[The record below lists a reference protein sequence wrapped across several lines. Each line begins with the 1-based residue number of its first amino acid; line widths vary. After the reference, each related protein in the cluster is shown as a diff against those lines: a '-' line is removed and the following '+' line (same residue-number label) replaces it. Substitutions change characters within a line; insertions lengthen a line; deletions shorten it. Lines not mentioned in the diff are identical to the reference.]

1 MIKFIE
7 FSVVFLLQSVK
18 HVSFDGQKILLAPLF
33 LNPARIPH
41 KFWTVPYQKGDGMLD
56 PIIKIFHFF
65 KKEVFLKVFDFDYYS
80 GPYL

>member
-7 FSVVFLLQSVK
+7 FSVVLLQSVK

-56 PIIKIFHFF
+56 PIIKFSIFS
-65 KKEVFLKVFDFDYYS
+65 KKKFL
-80 GPYL
+80 L